1 MRLNRRRFLRLLA
14 GVPGLPAVTALTV
27 TIGTAMMGDVAAQ
40 EVKVGV
46 VLQYTGALAEDSQQI
61 DRGIATY
68 LKLNADSV
76 KPYTIKLIKRD
87 SKAPDGAE
95 AKVAV
100 QELLSQDKV
109 DALAG
114 WLSSPDAIASV
125 PVVNAGRK
133 LSVIMNAG
141 TA

>member
-1 MRLNRRRFLRLLA
+1 MQLHRRRFLRLLA
-14 GVPGLPAVTALTV
+14 GVPGLPAVTALAV
-27 TIGTAMMGDVAAQ
+27 TIGTAMTGNVAAQ

-68 LKLNADSV
+68 LKLNADAV

-87 SKAPDGAE
+87 SKAPNGAE

-100 QELLSQDKV
+100 QELLTQDKV

-114 WLSSPDAIASV
+114 FLSSRPTPSHR
-125 PVVNAGRK
+125 PL
-133 LSVIMNAG
+133 LSTPARSSR
-141 TA
+141 